1 MSLIQSLRPLL
12 RGAASITLTLSEDKG
27 ALVALLQPRMLNVED
42 TADAELATLQAA
54 LSRPVKIGFS
64 DTEGDLDAAVLSAIG
79 VVATSRQDNLDAL
92 DRYREAQAEA
102 ANAAKIE
109 REKKAA
115 PAATPAGKTAAKG
128 GAATPAPE
136 PAPLP
141 AATTAESA
149 PVAAPAAAA
158 GAPNTDLFD

>member
-27 ALVALLQPRMLNVED
+27 GLVALLQPKMLNVEE
-42 TADAELATLQAA
+42 TTDAELATLQAA

-64 DTEGDLDAAVLSAIG
+64 DTEGDLDAELLKALG
-79 VVATSRQDNLDAL
+79 VVANSRQDNLDAL

-102 ANAAKIE
+102 ANTAKIA
-109 REKKAA
+109 REKKAQPAA
-115 PAATPAGKTAAKG
+115 PAKTGGKPAAASS
-128 GAATPAPE
+128 APQPE

-141 AATTAESA
+141 TAGAAASSA
-149 PVAAPAAAA
+149 PVAAATTPES
-158 GAPNTDLFD
+158 DLFD